1 MGYLTKVYHYV
12 AGAEL
17 NLLAPSKTYYKLKRL
32 YHYPRTNKRY
42 TNVDRDT
49 SIVIEGYPRSANS
62 LSVVAFRDAQK
73 SPDLKIAHHIH
84 SPWQFIVAA
93 ELKVPSILLLRNPK
107 DCVSSL
113 MLYFDKLDAKEALNY
128 YIEFHKALLP
138 IIDYPVIA
146 EFDDVLKDFGQ
157 IIEKCNLKFG
167 VEFKTK
173 ILSSDQTASKMEKR
187 FDRPL
192 DANAQAAFPTAERR
206 TMKEEKLAELERD
219 EYIPLISECE
229 KLYKELLICAN

>member
-1 MGYLTKVYHYV
+1 MGYLTKFYHYV

-17 NLLAPSKTYYKLKRL
+17 NLLASSRTYYKLKRI
-32 YHYPRTNKRY
+32 YHYPRKNKRGTY
-42 TNVDRDT
+42 VDEDT

-62 LSVVAFRDAQK
+62 ISVVRFRDAQK
-73 SPDLKIAHHIH
+73 SADLKIAHHIH

-113 MLYFDKLDAKEALNY
+113 MLYFNKLEAKEALSY
-128 YIEFHKALLP
+128 YIKFHKAILP

-146 EFDDVLKDFGQ
+146 AFDDVLNNFSQ

-167 VEFKTK
+167 VEFNTK
-173 ILSSDQTASKMEKR
+173 IISSDEMVSIMEKQ

-192 DANAQAAFPTAERR
+192 DTNTQAAFPTAARR

-219 EYIPLISECE
+219 EYRPLVSECQKLYE
-229 KLYKELLICAN
+229 KLLSYAC